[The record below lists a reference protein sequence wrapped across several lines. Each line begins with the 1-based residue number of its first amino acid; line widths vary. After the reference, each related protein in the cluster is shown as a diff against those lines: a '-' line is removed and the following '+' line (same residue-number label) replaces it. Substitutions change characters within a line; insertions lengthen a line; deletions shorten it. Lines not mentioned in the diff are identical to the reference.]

1 MSDTAATDRAVERD
15 DTRRE
20 LANAGIRDEDLV
32 DAIIDTLVD
41 EGAVHWQDAPGVYV
55 GPLSEHGGLDP
66 EHLHRI
72 VTVAVQETAQRIAQD
87 IRERRDAVTS
97 SVACADVVL
106 RGGVVRVI
114 YNDAA
119 DIAAAHAARRGVE
132 AGR

>member
-55 GPLSEHGGLDP
+55 GPLSEHGGLGP

-87 IRERRDAVTS
+87 IRRRRGLDTGNYAAGGTVSEAVHSAYTH
-97 SVACADVVL
+97 
-106 RGGVVRVI
+106 
-114 YNDAA
+114 AA
-119 DIAAAHAARRGVE
+119 LIAALRGVE

>member
-41 EGAVHWQDAPGVYV
+41 EGAVHWQDTTGVYV

-66 EHLHRI
+66 EHLHRV
-72 VTVAVQETAQRIAQD
+72 VTVAIQETARRIAED
-87 IRERRDAVTS
+87 IRRLRDNHDATHS
-97 SVACADVVL
+97 WS
-106 RGGVVRVI
+106 I
-114 YNDAA
+114 PDAA
-119 DIAAAHAARRGVE
+119 RSAYTSAAIIAALMGSE
-132 AGR
+132 TQP